1 MKPTESEIQA
11 RMDQLFDRFGRMT
24 DTELMLLRSVWEE
37 QDGSAREQAWTMVKQ
52 TLRGSRTQGLLD
64 QARDR
69 IAAWVNNY
77 PAQMAMGDV
86 PAMISGSGMDPGSI
100 RKAAI
105 PPMLDAIAATIAADG
120 LSPDEQTLLLEPLAA
135 LAPHSTST

>member
-11 RMDQLFDRFGRMT
+11 RVDRLFDRFERMN

-37 QDGSAREQAWTMVKQ
+37 EDESARELAWTVVKA

-64 QARDR
+64 HARDR
-69 IAAWVNNY
+69 LAAWVNNY
-77 PAQMAMGDV
+77 PAPMAMGDV
-86 PAMISGSGMDPGSI
+86 PAMLNGSGMDPSSI

-105 PPMLDAIAATIAADG
+105 PPMLDAVAATIAADG
-120 LSPDEQTLLLEPLAA
+120 LSPDDQTLLLEPLAA
-135 LAPHSTST
+135 LAPDSTPG